1 MLRSKSSL
9 NLTRRAQ
16 SFNFVRW
23 CFLLIVA
30 IFTQAPPVN
39 HQTWQRAEPMVIK
52 RLEMSTDENF
62 LLLNI
67 FFPKVKL
74 MEIIGWEAS
83 IVTLATHWWATIMLV
98 SDVMEGL
105 EGLSKTSH
113 TGIEQNT
120 CCPIIDAKW
129 NMPQNKWKYH
139 CYSFRLA
146 IFEPSDEPQV
156 GNHRLKCRNGAWSG
170 QFPVCTGD
178 DHDDHD
184 DDDDAVHALVA
195 EPSCL
200 WGTN

>member
-1 MLRSKSSL
+1 MLFANCGNLHSGSSCQPPDL
-9 NLTRRAQ
+9 AKGRTNGNQKAR
-16 SFNFVRW
+16 NVHRW
-23 CFLLIVA
+23 KL
-30 IFTQAPPVN
+30 P
-39 HQTWQRAEPMVIK
+39 
-52 RLEMSTDENF
+52 
-62 LLLNI
+62 LLNI
-67 FFPKVKL
+67 FPKVRL

-98 SDVMEGL
+98 SDVLEGL

-129 NMPQNKWKYH
+129 NMPQNKWKYL
-139 CYSFRLA
+139 CSSFRLA
-146 IFEPSDEPQV
+146 IFEPWDEPQV

-178 DHDDHD
+178 DHDDDHD